1 MKYKKKPVVV
11 EAFQYDGDLK
21 GADGKYY
28 VPDWAAEAYEKGI
41 MYYDLTELFI
51 NTLEG
56 THHVSVGDYI
66 IQGLKGELYPCK
78 SDIFVKTY
86 DVLTGDKP
94 ETNSISRVLEKL
106 HEIAD
111 NGSDMILVADK
122 PEYYDGYEDGALKA
136 IEVIKEEFGLNLRL
150 R

>member
-66 IQGLKGELYPCK
+66 IQGVKGELYPCK
-78 SDIFVKTY
+78 QDIFVKTY
-86 DVLTGDKP
+86 DILIGDKP

-111 NGSDMILVADK
+111 NGSDMILVADE

-136 IEVIKEEFGLNLRL
+136 IEIIKEEFELN
-150 R
+150 

>member
-51 NTLEG
+51 NNVLLPAWVLSKAYLGVTSSIRSFQIG
-56 THHVSVGDYI
+56 RAHV
-66 IQGLKGELYPCK
+66 
-78 SDIFVKTY
+78 
-86 DVLTGDKP
+86 
-94 ETNSISRVLEKL
+94 
-106 HEIAD
+106 
-111 NGSDMILVADK
+111 
-122 PEYYDGYEDGALKA
+122 
-136 IEVIKEEFGLNLRL
+136 
-150 R
+150 